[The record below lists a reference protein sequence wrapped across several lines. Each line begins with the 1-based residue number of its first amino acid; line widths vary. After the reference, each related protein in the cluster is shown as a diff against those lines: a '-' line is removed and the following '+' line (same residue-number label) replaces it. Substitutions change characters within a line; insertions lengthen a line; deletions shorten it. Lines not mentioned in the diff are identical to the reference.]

1 VTGRTLKTEYVD
13 DRQPLLSHR
22 VYEEAA
28 FYFNQPPARSVGGF
42 NMEVYTMSTPKD
54 LLASTKTLT
63 GVALSD
69 LPALLDE
76 ELPKGA
82 YKAIP
87 GATYLT
93 DIDPAFMRDKFNQL
107 FGLSG
112 YGWGYAY
119 SSESVS
125 LSKEDVIRKR
135 GQSNQYTEEIYFAQL
150 LELTFWYKLVEDE
163 KISRHEIPATG
174 ASDNKVAA
182 YALKG
187 AITAALG
194 NAASNLGWQKSVY
207 MGKRSHKTVG
217 KKKSVSSKR
226 TAAKTTKPNA
236 RKPAPKKANP
246 KPQPASAKPSAEEA
260 ELGAYVIPTGPKSG
274 QALIEQNLKAL
285 TFYAKKM
292 RTGGDEDK
300 KALKE
305 AASAFLAVRSN
316 GSQPTS
322 VAV

>member
-1 VTGRTLKTEYVD
+1 
-13 DRQPLLSHR
+13 
-22 VYEEAA
+22 
-28 FYFNQPPARSVGGF
+28 
-42 NMEVYTMSTPKD
+42 KD

-63 GVALSD
+63 GVSLSD

-93 DIDPAFMRDKFNQL
+93 DIDPAFMRDKFNEL

-112 YGWGYAY
+112 YGWGYSY
-119 SSESVS
+119 SAESVS

-163 KISRHEIPATG
+163 KITRHEIPATG

-187 AITAALG
+187 SITAALG
-194 NAASNLGWQKSVY
+194 NAASNIGWQKSVY

-217 KKKSVSSKR
+217 KKKGTSSKASSR
-226 TAAKTTKPNA
+226 NTAQKATKQA
-236 RKPAPKKANP
+236 SKPTPKRVAPKP
-246 KPQPASAKPSAEEA
+246 TPAKLSAKET

-274 QALIEQNLKAL
+274 QALVDQNLKAL

-316 GSQPTS
+316 GSQPAS
-322 VAV
+322 VAA